1 MKTKLCKCGGKLK
14 LDECMVDGFLAECMR
29 CDKCGDVLF
38 TTEQTK
44 ELIKLREVNKAIEGK
59 RKIIKVGS
67 SIAALLPKRLEDYG
81 IMEGE
86 AFSGNVSED
95 YCCIQ
100 SADPRT
106 VSPERGKAIF
116 ERNVE
121 MISKAIQSELRR

>member
-1 MKTKLCKCGGKLK
+1 MHNHPELVHLDRIPVKGKL
-14 LDECMVDGFLAECMR
+14 VYR
-29 CDKCGDVLF
+29 
-38 TTEQTK
+38 
-44 ELIKLREVNKAIEGK
+44 
-59 RKIIKVGS
+59 
-67 SIAALLPKRLEDYG
+67 DYG

-121 MISKAIQSELRR
+121 MISKVIESELRR